1 MRISLLAAGLGLLL
15 SPLAGRAQTTNS
27 GTDKFAQLE
36 TMLPTPNEYRSANG
50 APGPKYW
57 QQRADYNIRVSLDD
71 AKQAITGSETITYTN
86 LSPDVLPYLW
96 VQLDQNIL
104 AKNSMTYSTQV
115 GQIPTAGASAGRL
128 PFQEIDNQLTVQEFD
143 GGYKIAAVTDAS
155 GKPLKYTINHTMM
168 RVDLPTALRPGQ
180 KVSFGVKWSYNINN
194 QLKISERSGY
204 EYFPEDKNY
213 LYEIAQFYPRMA
225 VYSDAKGWQNK
236 QFLGNGEFTLPFG
249 DYRVSIT
256 APADHVVG
264 ATGTLQNAA
273 QVLTAAQ
280 QRRLASAKGAKKPVL
295 IVSQEEAV
303 KNEGSHATGTKTWT
317 FAAKNVR
324 DFAWCSSRKFIW
336 DAMGITQNGK
346 PVMCMSYFPKEGN
359 PLWGQYSTQVVAHTI
374 KTYSHFTIPYE
385 YPVAISV
392 HGPVGGM
399 EYPMICFNGGRPEK
413 DGTYSQDRKYGMIS
427 VIIHEVGH
435 NFFPMIVNSDERQWT
450 WMDEGLNSF
459 VQFLTEQA
467 WERNYPSRRG
477 EPRNM
482 VDYMR
487 TDKSLQTPIMTNSES
502 VLQFGNNAYGKP
514 ATALN
519 ILRETVMGRELF
531 DYAFKTYATRW
542 AYKHPEPADLFRT
555 MEDASAVD
563 LDWFWRGWFY
573 TTDRCD
579 ISLDNVKMY
588 RLNSRNPQVEN
599 ARTRTERQA
608 QAPTITQQRNA
619 TEIPQ
624 TLVDQNP
631 DLKDFYNNYDPLAG
645 SAQDQ
650 ARYQQ
655 YLKSL
660 TPEQQQRLNSNLNV
674 YQLDLHNVG
683 GLVMPVVLQMT
694 YDDGTSEI
702 ETIPAEIWRK
712 NNEQVSKLIL
722 TPKNVVSF
730 VIDPYQQTADTDLS
744 NNAFPRKSTP
754 TRFELFQ
761 GGLAGAAP
769 QNPMQQAAAAG
780 TTGQPAPMSPLQRQ
794 ENKPNPDGR
803 QARPASTNG
812 VGGR

>member
-15 SPLAGRAQTTNS
+15 SPLAGRAQNTNS

-115 GQIPTAGASAGRL
+115 GSIPTAGPTAGRL

-143 GGYKIAAVTDAS
+143 GGYKIAAVTDAG

-168 RVDLPTALRPGQ
+168 RVDLPSPLRPGQ

-273 QVLTAAQ
+273 QVLTATQ

-303 KNEGSHATGTKTWT
+303 KNEGSRATGTKTWT
-317 FAAKNVR
+317 FDAKNVR

-487 TDKSLQTPIMTNSES
+487 TDKSLQVPIMTNSES

-531 DYAFKTYATRW
+531 DYAFKTYAQRW

-573 TTDRCD
+573 TVDRCD

-588 RLNSRNPQVEN
+588 RVNSRNPGTEN

-631 DLKDFYNNYDPLAG
+631 DLKDFYNNYDPLAA

-655 YLKSL
+655 YLKGL
-660 TPEQQQRLNSNLNV
+660 TPEQQQRLSSNLNV
-674 YQLDLHNVG
+674 YQLDLRNVG

-694 YDDGTSEI
+694 YDDGTKET

-744 NNAFPRKSTP
+744 NNAFPRQATP

-761 GGLAGAAP
+761 GGLAGGAP

-780 TTGQPAPMSPLQRQ
+780 TTTPAPMSPLQRQ
-794 ENKPNPDGR
+794 ENKPNPDGQ